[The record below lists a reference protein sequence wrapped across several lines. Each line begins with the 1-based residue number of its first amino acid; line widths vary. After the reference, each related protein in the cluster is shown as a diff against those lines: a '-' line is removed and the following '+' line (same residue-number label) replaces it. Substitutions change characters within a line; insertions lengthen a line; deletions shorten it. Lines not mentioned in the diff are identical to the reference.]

1 MARLLVTFTCLL
13 LLSSAAANAQST
25 NRSVLPADEQ
35 DKSVTNG
42 PDFSEIDT
50 QAKAIELF
58 NQGRLE
64 KLYLLPPEF
73 GGADRPENIVFVP
86 PGIAAI
92 KASTDL
98 NVVGKLAAEG
108 KVTRY
113 NASPKYS
120 GKSFIPIS
128 IEITASDP
136 GNFNFNLAIWGEGL
150 KETER

>member
-1 MARLLVTFTCLL
+1 
-13 LLSSAAANAQST
+13 
-25 NRSVLPADEQ
+25 
-35 DKSVTNG
+35 
-42 PDFSEIDT
+42 
-50 QAKAIELF
+50 
-58 NQGRLE
+58 
-64 KLYLLPPEF
+64 
-73 GGADRPENIVFVP
+73 VP

-136 GNFNFNLAIWGEGL
+136 GSFTFNLAIWGEGL
-150 KETER
+150 KAAER